1 MTLEPS
7 TSRTPQRSG
16 LTLAAVLL
24 ALLLVAGGLAGL
36 GWQELGLIVLA
47 VLLLTW
53 PALAFYAWARSRGD
67 L

>member
-7 TSRTPQRSG
+7 TSRAPQRSG

-24 ALLLVAGGLAGL
+24 VLLLVAGGLAGL